1 MSTSQS
7 NLSLPKY
14 GYDMVVSV
22 TQASINATMKEFL
35 DKFNGHQFIMCYK
48 DDDDNENIVPIDYE
62 ALKNELGA
70 DPFDIPNGETQ
81 DNSLVQ
87 KLDDLGFV
95 FAFRATMGL
104 PLEFDLDEIPNVI
117 TLDKGNA
124 MVTYKLVC
132 KEFEILNLK
141 YRRRK
146 LNWSNIRQSEQETP
160 WVFTFN
166 VNLDLRSNDSAFSE
180 LPITVQQKVK
190 NLNPDT
196 MFSVQQLYLDL
207 NTAGLES
214 SPEVSGLEPTSTAF
228 IYLTKIF
235 INQYFKNLKEH
246 NQSGD
251 NPNGD
256 FLLGYSVKP
265 QEPIKKSSVVP
276 TDLNFMVSP
285 YVDEKGVPTKN
296 YDLFTLN
303 YLVMTHNNHMPA
315 PVPFEWNWVESSQ
328 KRDFSGTMAIR
339 KGIFVSYLNTLLAPS
354 LNTISLIPESSVKC
368 RTELEGF
375 IKPFIYNFNATPD
388 TTAKLYNVI
397 NDGTSHVLSYDFSR
411 TSGNKSGFCWGNG
424 SEVKFNYSVNSNIYL
439 EENTVKVIT
448 KAIAYVY
455 FEADLGKVDG
465 NLIDYTIET
474 NYLIGV
480 DAYGNF
486 TVTIKNGKSKIT
498 DNSVTLKADAWLELI
513 TVGTI
518 NDFFDSLNNQVDTIK
533 TAYVN
538 GFDKKILSML
548 NGSGVWVF
556 PGGKTFVFK
565 DVGFSEH
572 QDLVTH
578 VTYTDPSSTSFKK
591 R

>member
-1 MSTSQS
+1 MSSIQS
-7 NLSLPKY
+7 NLSSPNYK
-14 GYDMVVSV
+14 YDMVVSV
-22 TQASINATMKEFL
+22 TQASLNATMKEFL
-35 DKFNGHQFIMCYK
+35 DTFNGHQFNMCYK
-48 DDDDNENIVPIDYE
+48 EDDQGTITPIDYE
-62 ALKNELGA
+62 TLKKELGA
-70 DPFDIPNGETQ
+70 DPFDIPDGETQ
-81 DNSLVQ
+81 ENTLVQ

-104 PLEFDLDEIPNVI
+104 PLEFDLDEIPSVI
-117 TLDKGNA
+117 TLDKGNS

-132 KEFEILNLK
+132 KEFEILNLN
-141 YRRRK
+141 YRRRR
-146 LNWSNIRQSEQETP
+146 LNWSNIRQSEQEKP

-166 VNLDLRSNDSAFSE
+166 VNLDLRSSDSAFSQ
-180 LPITVQQKVK
+180 LPTTVQQKVK

-214 SPEVSGLEPTSTAF
+214 SPVVSGLEPTDTAF
-228 IYLTKIF
+228 IYLTRIF
-235 INQYFKNLKEH
+235 INQYFKNLKEQ

-251 NPNGD
+251 NPNGN
-256 FLLGYSVKP
+256 FLLGFSVQP

-276 TDLNFMVSP
+276 TDLNFMVSS
-285 YVDEKGVPTKN
+285 YVDENGVPTKN

-303 YLVMTHNNHMPA
+303 YLVMTQNNHMPA
-315 PVPFEWNWVESSQ
+315 PVPFTWNWVESSQ
-328 KRDFSGTMAIR
+328 KRDFSGTMTIR
-339 KGIFVSYLNTLLAPS
+339 KGIFVSYLNTLLAPT
-354 LNTISLIPESSVKC
+354 LNAISLLPESSVKC
-368 RTELEGF
+368 RSELEGF
-375 IKPFIYNFNATPD
+375 LKPFIYTFNATPD
-388 TTAKLYNVI
+388 TTDKLYNVI
-397 NDGTSHVLSYDFSR
+397 NDGTSHVLAYDFSK

-424 SEVKFNYSVNSNIYL
+424 SEVKFNYSVSSNIYL
-439 EENTVKVIT
+439 EENKVKIIT

-455 FEADLGKVDG
+455 FEADLGTVDG

-474 NYLIGV
+474 TYLIGV

-486 TVTIKNGKSKIT
+486 TVTIENGESNII

-513 TVGTI
+513 TAGTI
-518 NDFFDSLNNQVDTIK
+518 NNFFDHLNTKVSTIK
-533 TAYVN
+533 DAYVN
-538 GFDKKILSML
+538 GFDKKILQML

-565 DVGFSEH
+565 DANFSEH

-578 VTYTDPSSTSFKK
+578 VTYTDPTSSSFTK

>member
-1 MSTSQS
+1 MSSSQS

-22 TQASINATMKEFL
+22 TQASVNATMKEFL
-35 DKFNGHQFIMCYK
+35 DKFNGHQFIMCYSY
-48 DDDDNENIVPIDYE
+48 DDDDNIITTDYE
-62 ALKNELGA
+62 VLKKELGA

-81 DNSLVQ
+81 ENNLVQ
-87 KLDDLGFV
+87 KLDDLGFA

-104 PLEFDLDEIPNVI
+104 PLEFDLDEIPNII
-117 TLDKGNA
+117 TLDKGST

-132 KEFEILNLK
+132 KEFEILNLN

-146 LNWSNIRQSEQETP
+146 LSWSNIQQSEQDKP

-166 VNLDLRSNDSAFSE
+166 VNLDLRSSDSAFNK
-180 LPITVQQKVK
+180 LPPAVQQKVK

-214 SPEVSGLEPTSTAF
+214 SPEVSGLEPTDTAF
-228 IYLTKIF
+228 IYLNKIF
-235 INQYFKNLKEH
+235 INQYFENLKKQ

-256 FLLGYSVKP
+256 FLLGYSVQP
-265 QEPIKKSSVVP
+265 QEPTKKSSVVP
-276 TDLNFMVSP
+276 TDLNFMISP
-285 YVDEKGVPTKN
+285 YVDAHGVPTKN

-303 YLVMTHNNHMPA
+303 YLVMTQNNHMPA
-315 PVPFEWNWVESSQ
+315 PVPFEWNWVDTSQ

-339 KGIFVSYLNTLLAPS
+339 KGVFVSYLNTLLAPS

-368 RTELEGF
+368 RSEIEGV
-375 IKPFIYNFNATPD
+375 IKPFIYNFDATPD
-388 TTAKLYNVI
+388 TTPKLYNVI
-397 NDGTSHVLSYDFSR
+397 NDGTSHVLSYDFNK

-424 SEVKFNYSVNSNIYL
+424 SEVKFNYTVTSNIYL
-439 EENTVKVIT
+439 ESNKVKVIT

-455 FEADLGKVDG
+455 FEADFGKVDG

-474 NYLIGV
+474 TYLIGV

-486 TVTIKNGKSKIT
+486 TVTIENGESTIT
-498 DNSVTLKADAWLELI
+498 DNSVDLKADAWLEFI

-518 NDFFDSLNNQVDTIK
+518 DTFFDYLNEKISSIK
-533 TAYVN
+533 TAYVK

-565 DVGFSEH
+565 DVNFSKH

-578 VTYTDPSSTSFKK
+578 VTYTDPSSASFKK